1 MVLALSLVAGL
12 SAPFLVLPPVHA
24 AYVIPNGTTELSAT
38 PVNQT
43 KAVPPNIAVTFDD
56 SGSMAWDYM
65 SDNRPFDTGSWNG
78 PWYCAGVISPSA
90 ASGIN
95 AHVMNGVYYNPNV
108 TYNPPIRPDGTSFPN
123 ADATLKAVWNDGI
136 AQNRRYN
143 QQNSGTTD
151 FTNQTTKTWF
161 GTTTSYWECP
171 YDSGNDYD
179 LGSSGNYYS
188 STAPVSGGGPY
199 YYQYIGPA
207 IATDSYGNPTS
218 TGLGNLYKKSNWQ
231 AVAIPSSQY
240 QNWANWWAYY
250 HTRNQMARTA
260 LSRVFGSSA
269 LAATT
274 ADGGYGN
281 DIRVAWQNLNDSTYK
296 FQKGTEII
304 SALIDTSNCTTGG
317 SANPSTVQRSGA
329 TTTAPDCYRSA
340 FFNWIFNTGASGSTP
355 SRSAVV
361 RAGKFFQ
368 RGNGNTGATGNL
380 EDPYWQPP
388 PNGAFSS
395 SNPGNELY
403 CRQNFHLLLTD
414 GLWNQDS
421 GLPAV
426 QALPTTLPDGVTF
439 PAPAAANVTSIFA
452 PQHDSSGSVSLSD
465 VAMVYWATNLRPDL
479 YNPTQGKFVPAYIPD
494 NYTGLFGTG
503 NVTGGY
509 GTAQN
514 VPAEEYFNP
523 KNDPATWPHMSE
535 YLIGLGVSGTLNL
548 SDNTDCKS
556 AAGSDLD
563 ACNLRKG
570 VTNSDGIVGWPT
582 PNGSGNGIAA
592 NIDDTWHA
600 ALAARGQFF
609 SASNPQQLVDQL
621 TSVLTTV
628 SGRSGNAAT
637 GAVNAS
643 VATIGAVSFT
653 TNYSSLDWSG
663 ALNAVTLNPDGTTG
677 TTLWSAAIPAAS
689 GRNIYTDSYKSS
701 TFAYFA
707 FTTGNA
713 GSLDTTAENS
723 AGVGLQSPTL
733 AGGND
738 TVANRINYLRGDQTH
753 EADGTYR
760 KRTTLLGAIIN
771 SQPVYVAYP
780 SSNYYDGW
788 PSGTPEAA
796 TGAQKYS
803 AFVAAHSTRAGT
815 AYVGANDGMLHA
827 FNAPVPKCTS
837 YDVGTGQC
845 SAYNTGTNPG
855 QEDWAFIP
863 RAVYA
868 NLGNLTSATN
878 FQFRPTVDATPVTRD
893 VFFSDN
899 TWHTILTGGVG
910 LGGRGVYTLDITGA
924 ANSST
929 PATAPDK
936 VLWEFDSDMAVS
948 SGCVS
953 NSGSCVGTDL
963 GYTVS
968 QPNVGR
974 LNNGE
979 WVVLVS
985 NGYFPDCSKPDIPTA
1000 TLAACQTIAAQA
1012 PKDGSGNPYSALFI
1026 FDAQTGKMVAELK
1039 TPTGLTVTPSTGNKI
1054 NVTSFGLATPV
1065 LGDYNSDQI
1074 DDVAFAGDLQ
1084 GNLWRFDLCG
1094 ATTPG
1099 GPCGGPSQ
1107 WKVTLAYAGIADA
1120 SGNQGLQP
1128 ITTMPRLFPDPATGS
1143 FMVVFGTGKYLGAG
1157 DNSSN
1162 AVQGI
1167 YGIRDTGACGTAG
1180 GCATTQD
1187 KLVQQTLGEQT
1198 VNPPNPYQGATVRTD
1213 TDNPAPISYGG
1224 WYIPL
1229 KIMDS
1234 SGTTQVNSGER
1245 VVVTPGA
1252 IFSSNM
1258 VIVQTLI
1265 AGAAGSD
1272 PCNPTTQGAVM
1283 VFNTN
1288 NGGPGTGVSSLGGA
1302 PIVGGRIN
1310 NARTSG
1316 SLPVVSALGGGQ
1328 FFIPGVS
1335 LSGSKSTNPFTGDT
1349 PIWRRRSWSEINQ
1362 IQ

>member
-1 MVLALSLVAGL
+1 
-12 SAPFLVLPPVHA
+12 
-24 AYVIPNGTTELSAT
+24 
-38 PVNQT
+38 
-43 KAVPPNIAVTFDD
+43 
-56 SGSMAWDYM
+56 
-65 SDNRPFDTGSWNG
+65 
-78 PWYCAGVISPSA
+78 
-90 ASGIN
+90 
-95 AHVMNGVYYNPNV
+95 
-108 TYNPPIRPDGTSFPN
+108 
-123 ADATLKAVWNDGI
+123 
-136 AQNRRYN
+136 
-143 QQNSGTTD
+143 
-151 FTNQTTKTWF
+151 
-161 GTTTSYWECP
+161 
-171 YDSGNDYD
+171 
-179 LGSSGNYYS
+179 
-188 STAPVSGGGPY
+188 
-199 YYQYIGPA
+199 
-207 IATDSYGNPTS
+207 
-218 TGLGNLYKKSNWQ
+218 
-231 AVAIPSSQY
+231 
-240 QNWANWWAYY
+240 
-250 HTRNQMARTA
+250 
-260 LSRVFGSSA
+260 
-269 LAATT
+269 
-274 ADGGYGN
+274 
-281 DIRVAWQNLNDSTYK
+281 
-296 FQKGTEII
+296 
-304 SALIDTSNCTTGG
+304 
-317 SANPSTVQRSGA
+317 
-329 TTTAPDCYRSA
+329 
-340 FFNWIFNTGASGSTP
+340 
-355 SRSAVV
+355 
-361 RAGKFFQ
+361 
-368 RGNGNTGATGNL
+368 
-380 EDPYWQPP
+380 
-388 PNGAFSS
+388 
-395 SNPGNELY
+395 
-403 CRQNFHLLLTD
+403 
-414 GLWNQDS
+414 
-421 GLPAV
+421 
-426 QALPTTLPDGVTF
+426 
-439 PAPAAANVTSIFA
+439 
-452 PQHDSSGSVSLSD
+452 
-465 VAMVYWATNLRPDL
+465 
-479 YNPTQGKFVPAYIPD
+479 
-494 NYTGLFGTG
+494 
-503 NVTGGY
+503 
-509 GTAQN
+509 
-514 VPAEEYFNP
+514 
-523 KNDPATWPHMSE
+523 
-535 YLIGLGVSGTLNL
+535 
-548 SDNTDCKS
+548 
-556 AAGSDLD
+556 
-563 ACNLRKG
+563 
-570 VTNSDGIVGWPT
+570 
-582 PNGSGNGIAA
+582 
-592 NIDDTWHA
+592 
-600 ALAARGQFF
+600 
-609 SASNPQQLVDQL
+609 
-621 TSVLTTV
+621 
-628 SGRSGNAAT
+628 
-637 GAVNAS
+637 
-643 VATIGAVSFT
+643 
-653 TNYSSLDWSG
+653 
-663 ALNAVTLNPDGTTG
+663 
-677 TTLWSAAIPAAS
+677 
-689 GRNIYTDSYKSS
+689 
-701 TFAYFA
+701 
-707 FTTGNA
+707 
-713 GSLDTTAENS
+713 
-723 AGVGLQSPTL
+723 
-733 AGGND
+733 
-738 TVANRINYLRGDQTH
+738 
-753 EADGTYR
+753 
-760 KRTTLLGAIIN
+760 
-771 SQPVYVAYP
+771 
-780 SSNYYDGW
+780 
-788 PSGTPEAA
+788 
-796 TGAQKYS
+796 
-803 AFVAAHSTRAGT
+803 
-815 AYVGANDGMLHA
+815 
-827 FNAPVPKCTS
+827 
-837 YDVGTGQC
+837 VGTGQC

-1213 TDNPAPISYGG
+1213 TDNPAPIRYGG

>member
-12 SAPFLVLPPVHA
+12 SAPFILLPPVHA

-43 KAVPPNIAVTFDD
+43 KAVPPNLAVTFDD

-65 SDNRPFDTGSWNG
+65 GDNSPFNNKDWSNG
-78 PWYCAGVISPSA
+78 PWYCAGVINPTA
-90 ASGIN
+90 ASGIG

-108 TYNPPIRPDGTSFPN
+108 TYSPPLRPDGTSFPN
-123 ADATLKAVWNDGI
+123 ADASVTAVWNDGI
-136 AQNRRYN
+136 AQNRKYN

-151 FTNQTTKTWF
+151 FTNQTSTSWWG

-171 YDSGNDYD
+171 FDYGNDYS
-179 LGSSGNYYS
+179 LGNSGNHYS
-188 STAPVSGGGPY
+188 TTAPVAGGGPY
-199 YYQYIGPA
+199 YYRLKAAALTTLTGQLDA
-207 IATDSYGNPTS
+207 YGNPTS
-218 TGLGNLYKKSNWQ
+218 TGLNTLYKASNWE
-231 AVAIPSSQY
+231 AVAVPSSQY

-269 LAATT
+269 LAAIT
-274 ADGGYGN
+274 ADGGYGS
-281 DIRVAWQNLNDSTYK
+281 DIRVTWQNLNDGTYK
-296 FQKGTEII
+296 FSKGTEII
-304 SALIDTSNCTTGG
+304 SALIDTSNCTSGG
-317 SANPSTVQRSGA
+317 SANPSTVQRSG
-329 TTTAPDCYRSA
+329 TTTTPPDCYRSA
-340 FFNWIFNTGASGSTP
+340 FFNWVFNTKASGSTP

-361 RAGKFFQ
+361 RAGQFFQ
-368 RGNGNTGATGNL
+368 RGFGNTGTTGNL

-395 SNPGNELY
+395 TNPGNELY

-421 GLPAV
+421 GLPSV
-426 QALPTTLPDGVTF
+426 KALPATLPDGVTF

-452 PQHDSSGSVSLSD
+452 PKHDSSGSVSLSD
-465 VAMVYWATNLRPDL
+465 VAMVYWATNLRTDL
-479 YNPTQGKFVPAYIPD
+479 YVPASGKFVPPYLPD
-494 NYTGLFGTG
+494 TYTGLFGSAG

-509 GTAQN
+509 GSAQN
-514 VPAEEYFNP
+514 IPAEMYFNP
-523 KNDPATWPHMSE
+523 KNDPATWPHMAE
-535 YLIGLGVSGTLNL
+535 YLIGLGVNGTLNF
-548 SDNTDCKS
+548 SENTDCKS
-556 AAGSDLD
+556 VVASDLD

-570 VTNSDGIVGWPT
+570 VTNSNGIVGWPT

-600 ALAARGQFF
+600 ALAGRGQFF
-609 SASNPQQLVDQL
+609 SAGNPQDLVDQL
-621 TSVLTTV
+621 TSVLT
-628 SGRSGNAAT
+628 SISARAANAVT

-643 VATIGAVSFT
+643 VATIGALSFST
-653 TNYSSLDWSG
+653 GYSSLDWSG
-663 ALNAVTLNPDGTTG
+663 VLQAVTVNPDGTLG
-677 TTLWSAAIPAAS
+677 ATLWSAVIPAAS
-689 GRNIYTDSYKSS
+689 SRNIYTDSYQSS
-701 TFAYFA
+701 TFASFA
-707 FTTGNA
+707 FTAANV
-713 GSLDTTAENS
+713 GSLDTTQNS
-723 AGVGLQSPTL
+723 AGVGLQSPAL
-733 AGGND
+733 GASPD

-760 KRTTLLGAIIN
+760 KRTSLLGAIIN
-771 SQPVYVAYP
+771 SQPVYVSYP
-780 SSNYYDGW
+780 GSNYYDSW
-788 PSGTPEAA
+788 PASSPEAA
-796 TGAQKYS
+796 VGAQKYS
-803 AFVAAHSTRAGT
+803 AFVAAHATRAGT

-837 YDVGTGQC
+837 YDVSTGLC
-845 SAYNTGTNPG
+845 SAYNTGSNPG
-855 QEDWAFIP
+855 QEQWAFIP

-868 NLGNLTSATN
+868 NLGNLTTVSN
-878 FQFRPTVDATPVTRD
+878 FLFRPTVDATPVTRD
-893 VFFSDN
+893 VFFSDKN
-899 TWHTILTGGVG
+899 WHTVLTGGVG
-910 LGGRGVYTLDITGA
+910 LGGRGVYALDITGA
-924 ANSST
+924 ASSST

-936 VLWEFDSDMAVS
+936 VLWEYDSDMPTT
-948 SGCVS
+948 GCIS
-953 NSGSCVGTDL
+953 NSGTCRGTDL

-968 QPNVGR
+968 QPNVAR

-1012 PKDGSGNPYSALFI
+1012 PKDGSGNPYSALFV
-1026 FDAQTGKMVAELK
+1026 FDAETGKMISELK
-1039 TPTGLTVTPSTGNKI
+1039 TPTGLTVSGIK
-1054 NVTSFGLATPV
+1054 VTSFGLATPV
-1065 LGDYNSDQI
+1065 MGDYNADQV

-1084 GNLWRFDLCG
+1084 GNLWRFDFSS
-1094 ATTPG
+1094 AT
-1099 GPCGGPSQ
+1099 PSS
-1107 WKVTLAYAGIADA
+1107 WKVTLAYAGITDA

-1180 GCATTQD
+1180 GCAVVQSQ
-1187 KLVQQTLGEQT
+1187 LVQQTLAEQT

-1213 TDNPAPISYGG
+1213 TDNQVPISKSG

-1272 PCNPTTQGAVM
+1272 PCNPSTQGALM

-1328 FFIPGVS
+1328 FYIPGVS
-1335 LSGSKSTNPFTGDT
+1335 LSNAKNTGPFTGDT
-1349 PIWRRRSWSEINQ
+1349 PVWRRRSWSEINQ